1 MNVDGKP
8 VVISEEVT
16 HGEVQNRDIFEST
29 DYKAFFEDSVKEE
42 YEDFVYLIS
51 RGKFDEVIEEAE
63 NIQLKMN

>member
-8 VVISEEVT
+8 LVISEEVA
-16 HGEVQNRDIFEST
+16 HGEVHNRDIFEST

-63 NIQLKMN
+63 NI